1 MEFVTVK
8 FPETRS
14 VLIDGEEG
22 GVTNTTLRVE
32 EGTHTFSLGG
42 KQNYKPN
49 SIALQIQRTTMVKP
63 MEVTFEKR

>member
-1 MEFVTVK
+1 MEFIIVK

-22 GVTNTTLRVE
+22 GFTNTTLRME

-42 KQNYKPN
+42 KQDYKP
-49 SIALQIQRTTMVKP
+49 STLTLKIQRTTMVKP
-63 MEVTFEKR
+63 MEVIFEKR